1 MPVNLAI
8 EMGADEI
15 IAVDLESVGVSRKIK
30 KGNQR
35 VTLIRSLW
43 PLGSFLKFDGLL
55 AKKNIRL
62 GYLDTLKAFGSLD
75 GQLYAFEK
83 DSAFFY
89 TSALRSE
96 AEKLFERARKREPK
110 IFSGIH
116 TVLMRRML
124 REFRRR
130 SLHTRAQHS
139 FTLSRQLMMAAEY
152 LGEACRIS
160 PEEVYEFGHFLELLQ
175 ERVAEYR
182 KRPFPQDFSDLRK
195 VGEELK
201 KIDKIFLVLLIRERI
216 ERYLQ
221 GGGTLGEL
229 VFASAFW
236 REFVAAIFLYLIEHL
251 SKEEFILE
259 E

>member
-1 MPVNLAI
+1 M
-8 EMGADEI
+8 
-15 IAVDLESVGVSRKIK
+15 
-30 KGNQR
+30 
-35 VTLIRSLW
+35 
-43 PLGSFLKFDGLL
+43 
-55 AKKNIRL
+55 
-62 GYLDTLKAFGSLD
+62 
-75 GQLYAFEK
+75 
-83 DSAFFY
+83 
-89 TSALRSE
+89 RSE

-152 LGEACRIS
+152 LGEACRMN

-175 ERVAEYR
+175 ERVEEYR

-195 VGEELK
+195 LEKNSKRSTKFPGAVDSGANRALFAGRRN
-201 KIDKIFLVLLIRERI
+201 IGRAGVCFCFLERI
-216 ERYLQ
+216 CGSNLFISNR
-221 GGGTLGEL
+221 TP
-229 VFASAFW
+229 
-236 REFVAAIFLYLIEHL
+236 
-251 SKEEFILE
+251 SKREFILE